1 MASLEIITKS
11 DKETKK
17 LGEKLAKEI
26 AISHKPYAARR
37 KAYGLRRA
45 FVISLDGE
53 LGAGKTTFTQGFAK
67 GLGIK
72 ETPKSPTFVIMRIY
86 KLNKSNRSDKIV
98 EFENF
103 IHIDAYRI
111 TSKDLKSLGWNELV
125 SGQQNIILIE
135 WGDRVKNI
143 LPKNALRIIF
153 KHGHSGSRLIKIM
166 Q

>member
-37 KAYGLRRA
+37 KAYGVRHATVL
-45 FVISLDGE
+45 SLEGE

-86 KLNKSNRSDKIV
+86 KLNKFNRSAKIV

-111 TSKDLKSLGWNELV
+111 ASKDLKSLGWKELI
-125 SGQQNIILIE
+125 SSPQNIILIE

-143 LPKNALRIIF
+143 LPKNSLRIIF
-153 KHGHSGSRLIKIM
+153 EHGHSGSRLIKIM

>member
-1 MASLEIITKS
+1 MESIEVVTKNY
-11 DKETKK
+11 KETKK

-26 AISHKPYAARR
+26 AISHK
-37 KAYGLRRA
+37 RA
-45 FVISLDGE
+45 LIISLEGE

-111 TSKDLKSLGWNELV
+111 ASKDLKSLGWNELV
-125 SGQQNIILIE
+125 SGPQNIILIE
-135 WGDRVKNI
+135 WGDRVKSL
-143 LPKNALRIIF
+143 LPKNAIRTIF
-153 KHGHSGSRLIKIM
+153 EHGHSGSRLIKIM